1 MTDYHIRTDKGQIT
15 AFIDA
20 YTAGK
25 LINEKDGKWV
35 EKKFTTGKES
45 VYVFDCEMFTY
56 GSDSIRLIVNP
67 GYYIMRG

>member
-1 MTDYHIRTDKGQIT
+1 MSYHLRTDKGQVT

-25 LINEKDGKWV
+25 LINENNGRWV
-35 EKKFTTGKES
+35 EKKFTTGNES
-45 VYVFDCEMFTY
+45 VYIFDCEMFTY
-56 GSDSIRLIVNP
+56 GSASICLIINP